1 MTAASAS
8 GDHCLDRPIE
18 PPIGSDV
25 EQAELDVDAQP
36 LLSNPDAHVRV
47 VLDRHTREIG
57 LANVA
62 AIKRALAASA
72 ARRAAAEAGH
82 QRRASGRAA

>member
-8 GDHCLDRPIE
+8 GDH
-18 PPIGSDV
+18 PIGEPAGPDV
-25 EQAELDVDAQP
+25 EQPELDVDTQP
-36 LLSNPDAHVRV
+36 LLSNPDAHVRI
-47 VLDRHTREIG
+47 VLDRHTRELG

-62 AIKRALAASA
+62 AIKRALAANA
-72 ARRAAAEAGH
+72 VRRAAAEAGH

>member
-8 GDHCLDRPIE
+8 GEH
-18 PPIGSDV
+18 PIGQPAEPDV
-25 EQAELDVDAQP
+25 EQPELDVDAQP
-36 LLSNPDAHVRV
+36 LLSNPDAHVRI
-47 VLDRHTREIG
+47 VLDRHTRELG

-62 AIKRALAASA
+62 AIKRALAANA
-72 ARRAAAEAGH
+72 VRRAAEAGH